1 MNNTSVQQS
10 FVVEF
15 EEYYQQCDDCKKEY
29 TPHTWNGLVQVY
41 KSLNLL
47 SLIFIN

>member
-10 FVVEF
+10 FAVEF

-29 TPHTWNGLVQVY
+29 TPHTWNGLVQVINHIIF
-41 KSLNLL
+41 LVNLR
-47 SLIFIN
+47 F